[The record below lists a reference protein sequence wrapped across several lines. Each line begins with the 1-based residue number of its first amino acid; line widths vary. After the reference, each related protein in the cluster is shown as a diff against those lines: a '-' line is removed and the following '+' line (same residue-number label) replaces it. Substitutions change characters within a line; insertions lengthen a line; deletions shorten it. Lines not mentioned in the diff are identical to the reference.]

1 MWYFRCPTDYELV
14 GNQIVECN
22 YQNGHF
28 EWSSDIPVCEFA
40 GILSTET
47 PTASSTEEIP
57 DDVGSPDGE
66 TGQGTG
72 SENADEK
79 GECEGSIALECW
91 SKLQVRIEIYFLCIK
106 CKKNSSDDYWS
117 SYWRNNNHYNYCCN
131 CCLHYEKEK

>member
-72 SENADEK
+72 SENAEEK

-91 SKLQVRIEIYFLCIK
+91 SKLQVRIEIFLCIK
-106 CKKNSSDDYWS
+106 CKRNFSDDHWS
-117 SYWRNNNHYNYCCN
+117 SYWWNNNHYNYCCN
-131 CCLHYEKEK
+131 CCLYYEKEK